1 MKRLYVFAGVNGA
14 GKSTFYVRQL
24 EDDKIYGLRINSDE
38 LVREFGDWRNAKD
51 QQRAAR
57 LALRLRK
64 NYLENGVSFNI
75 ETTLSGHSIVNF
87 IKDAKARDYFVTLF
101 YVGLEN
107 VELSKRRVAIR
118 AAKNGHSIDG
128 AVLERRYDASF
139 VNLARLVGVCDEIY
153 FYDNSAP
160 IKNEDEQK
168 FLNLALVAKKQDGC
182 VTRISEKKYE
192 WFERV
197 MREADIAC

>member
-51 QQRAAR
+51 QRRAAR

-87 IKDAKARDYFVTLF
+87 IKDAKARGYFIALF
-101 YVGLEN
+101 YVGLDS

-118 AAKNGHSIDG
+118 AAKKGQ

-139 VNLARLVGVCDEIY
+139 VNLAQLIGVCDEIY

-160 IKNEDEQK
+160 IENEDEQK
-168 FLNLALVAKKQDGC
+168 FSNLALVAKKQDGC
-182 VTRISEKKYE
+182 VTRISEERYE

-197 MREADIAC
+197 MREAEIAC

>member
-87 IKDAKARDYFVTLF
+87 IKDAKARSYFVTLF
-101 YVGLEN
+101 YVGLDS

-118 AAKNGHSIDG
+118 AALKTDTLPTRPCWSVDMT
-128 AVLERRYDASF
+128 
-139 VNLARLVGVCDEIY
+139 
-153 FYDNSAP
+153 
-160 IKNEDEQK
+160 
-168 FLNLALVAKKQDGC
+168 LALQ
-182 VTRISEKKYE
+182 I
-192 WFERV
+192 
-197 MREADIAC
+197 

>member
-51 QQRAAR
+51 QRRAAR

-87 IKDAKARDYFVTLF
+87 IKDAKARGYFVTLF
-101 YVGLEN
+101 YVGLDS

-118 AAKNGHSIDG
+118 AAKNGQ

-139 VNLARLVGVCDEIY
+139 VNLAQLIGVCDEIY

-160 IKNEDEQK
+160 IENEDEQK
-168 FLNLALVAKKQDGC
+168 FSNLALVAKKQDGC
-182 VTRISEKKYE
+182 VTRISEERYE

-197 MREADIAC
+197 MREAEIAC

>member
-51 QQRAAR
+51 QRRAAR

-87 IKDAKARDYFVTLF
+87 IKDAKARGYFVTLF
-101 YVGLEN
+101 YVGLDS

-118 AAKNGHSIDG
+118 AAKNGQ

-139 VNLARLVGVCDEIY
+139 VNLARLIGVCDEIY

-160 IKNEDEQK
+160 IENEDEQK
-168 FLNLALVAKKQDGC
+168 FSNLALVAKKQDGC
-182 VTRISEKKYE
+182 VTRISEERYE

-197 MREADIAC
+197 MREAEIAC

>member
-1 MKRLYVFAGVNGA
+1 MKRLHVFAGVNGA

-51 QQRAAR
+51 QRRAAR

-87 IKDAKARDYFVTLF
+87 IKDAKARGYFVTLF
-101 YVGLEN
+101 YVGLDS

-118 AAKNGHSIDG
+118 AAKNGQ

-139 VNLARLVGVCDEIY
+139 VNLAQLIGVCDEIY

-160 IKNEDEQK
+160 IENEDEQK
-168 FLNLALVAKKQDGC
+168 FSNLALVAKKQDGC
-182 VTRISEKKYE
+182 VTRISEERYE

-197 MREADIAC
+197 MREAEIAC

>member
-1 MKRLYVFAGVNGA
+1 
-14 GKSTFYVRQL
+14 
-24 EDDKIYGLRINSDE
+24 
-38 LVREFGDWRNAKD
+38 
-51 QQRAAR
+51 

-87 IKDAKARDYFVTLF
+87 IKDAKALGYFVTLF
-101 YVGLEN
+101 YVGLES
-107 VELSKRRVAIR
+107 VELSKCRVAIR

-139 VNLARLVGVCDEIY
+139 VNLARLIGVCDEIY

-160 IKNEDEQK
+160 IENEDEQK
-168 FLNLALVAKKQDGC
+168 FSNLVAKKQDGS
-182 VTRISEKKYE
+182 VMRISEERYE

-197 MREADIAC
+197 MREAEICS

>member
-1 MKRLYVFAGVNGA
+1 M
-14 GKSTFYVRQL
+14 
-24 EDDKIYGLRINSDE
+24 
-38 LVREFGDWRNAKD
+38 REFGDWRNAKD

-64 NYLENGVSFNI
+64 NYLENSVSFNI

-87 IKDAKARDYFVTLF
+87 IKDAKARGYFIALF
-101 YVGLEN
+101 YVGLDS

-118 AAKNGHSIDG
+118 AAKNGHSTDE

-139 VNLARLVGVCDEIY
+139 ANLARLIGVCDEIY

-160 IKNEDEQK
+160 IENEDEQK
-168 FLNLALVAKKQDGC
+168 FSNLALVAKKQDGC
-182 VTRISEKKYE
+182 VTRISEERYE

-197 MREADIAC
+197 MREAEIAC

>member
-87 IKDAKARDYFVTLF
+87 IKDAKARGYFVTLF

-107 VELSKRRVAIR
+107 VELSKCRVAIR
-118 AAKNGHSIDG
+118 AAKN
-128 AVLERRYDASF
+128 ASF
-139 VNLARLVGVCDEIY
+139 VNLARLIGVCDEIY

-168 FLNLALVAKKQDGC
+168 FSNLALVAKKQDGC
-182 VTRISEKKYE
+182 VTRVSDKKYE

-197 MREADIAC
+197 MREAETAC

>member
-75 ETTLSGHSIVNF
+75 ETTLSGHSIVNCKRGAF
-87 IKDAKARDYFVTLF
+87 LSQSRD
-101 YVGLEN
+101 
-107 VELSKRRVAIR
+107 
-118 AAKNGHSIDG
+118 
-128 AVLERRYDASF
+128 
-139 VNLARLVGVCDEIY
+139 
-153 FYDNSAP
+153 
-160 IKNEDEQK
+160 
-168 FLNLALVAKKQDGC
+168 
-182 VTRISEKKYE
+182 TRG
-192 WFERV
+192 
-197 MREADIAC
+197 

>member
-87 IKDAKARDYFVTLF
+87 IKDAKARGYFVTLF
-101 YVGLEN
+101 YVGLES

-139 VNLARLVGVCDEIY
+139 VNLARLAGVCDEIFLRQQRSY
-153 FYDNSAP
+153 
-160 IKNEDEQK
+160 QK
-168 FLNLALVAKKQDGC
+168 RRRTEIFKFGSS
-182 VTRISEKKYE
+182 R
-192 WFERV
+192 
-197 MREADIAC
+197 